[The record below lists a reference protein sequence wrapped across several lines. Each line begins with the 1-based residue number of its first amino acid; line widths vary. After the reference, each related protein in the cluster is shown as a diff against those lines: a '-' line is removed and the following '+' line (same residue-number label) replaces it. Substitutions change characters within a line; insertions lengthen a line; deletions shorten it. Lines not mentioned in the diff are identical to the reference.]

1 MSSGSPLFLINIA
14 QRIRRLLTPPQQR
27 QAVGVMGLSFLGN
40 LAEVI
45 GLASVVPYV
54 LMIVDQDF
62 FENNPY
68 VRALYEVLPVT
79 SKVSFLLVV
88 LIGIL
93 LLFIGKNAIA
103 LGIDYRQARFAYDMA
118 TDFSRRQ
125 ARYFLSRDWPFHQQ
139 FSGHRV
145 LNEAKTIPFMFGTN
159 VLLRG
164 IGVVSDGLLGLL
176 ILGVVLAVDP
186 WIGVAL
192 AVILVPLVITGYQ
205 RMKEQIKQLGTQR
218 NALQPYASNAAIQ
231 MNQAYPVIKLYQK
244 EPHFLDQFVSY
255 QRQLHNIQTWI
266 TTYSAFTR
274 KFMEVNALMGI
285 LIIAAYT
292 ALMGYSGQQLF
303 LFLSVYATASY
314 KLMPSI
320 SRVFDSILTIRS
332 TTYALDNLEAHLTA
346 EQEQADWQAPVRPIP
361 FRDAIQLQDI
371 RFTYPEH
378 TKPTLDGVSLTIRK
392 GEAVGI
398 MGPSGEGKSTL
409 LYVLMQLLQP
419 DSGSITVDGQALTPE
434 RQRAWQQHLGLVW
447 HQNFVMS
454 GTLRE
459 NIAFAEHPESVD
471 ENCLHQVVQE
481 ASLQELVRSWP
492 GGLDA
497 PIAESGH
504 SLSEGQRQ
512 RIALAR
518 ALYRNASVLL
528 LDEATNALDAHTE
541 ALIRQTLAD
550 QKAAGKTLIMVSH
563 RSQSLGICDAVYEM
577 QNGQLLTP
585 ADNQGPDER
594 ISNGALTLS
603 NHNLS

>member
-1 MSSGSPLFLINIA
+1 MSRGSPLFLINIA
-14 QRIRRLLTPPQQR
+14 QRIKRLLTKDQQR
-27 QAVGVMGLSFLGN
+27 KAVGVMGLSFLGN
-40 LAEVI
+40 VAEVI

-62 FENNPY
+62 FESNPY
-68 VRALYEVLPVT
+68 VRGLYEFLPVT
-79 SKVSFLLVV
+79 SKISFLLVV

-93 LLFIGKNAIA
+93 LLFVLKNAIA
-103 LGIDYRQARFAYDMA
+103 LGIDYRQARFAYDTA

-139 FSGHRV
+139 FSGHRL

-176 ILGVVLAVDP
+176 ILGLVLAVDP

-192 AVILVPLVITGYQ
+192 AVILVPLVVIGYQ

-218 NALQPYASNAAIQ
+218 NALQPYASSAAYQ
-231 MNQAYPVIKLYQK
+231 MNQAYPIIKLYHK
-244 EPHFLDQFVSY
+244 EEHFLDQFVDY
-255 QRQLHNIQTWI
+255 QHQLHRIQTWI

-292 ALMGYSGQQLF
+292 ALMGYTGQQLF

-332 TTYALDNLEAHLTA
+332 TSYALDNLEAHLAGEGETA
-346 EQEQADWQAPVRPIP
+346 HEQVPVKPIP
-361 FRDAIQLQDI
+361 FQETLQLTDV
-371 RFTYPEH
+371 RFTYPDH
-378 TKPTLDGVSLTIRK
+378 DTPTLDGVSLTIRK

-419 DSGSITVDGQALTPE
+419 DSGSITVDGLSLTPE
-434 RQRAWQQHLGLVW
+434 RQRAWQQQLGLVW
-447 HQNFVMS
+447 HQNFVLS

-459 NIAFAEHPESVD
+459 NVAFAEKPEAVD
-471 ENCLHQVVQE
+471 ENRLHRALRE
-481 ASLQELVRSWP
+481 AGLEALVESWP
-492 GGLDA
+492 GGLEA
-497 PIAESGH
+497 PITESGR

-518 ALYRNASVLL
+518 ALYRDASVLL
-528 LDEATNALDAHTE
+528 LDEATNALDADTE
-541 ALIRQTLAD
+541 ALIMQTLAD

-563 RSQSLGICDAVYEM
+563 RPQSLRICDTVYEM
-577 QNGQLLTP
+577 RSGQLVAP
-585 ADNQGPDER
+585 AYNQGAGKR
-594 ISNGALTLS
+594 ISDEALTLS
-603 NHNLS
+603 NQNLS